1 MGILE
6 FVNNEHAGLIPR
18 ATSQIFEYIS
28 RESSADI
35 NVSLSFLQLYRE
47 TIQDLL
53 SPANTAG
60 SSSSNP
66 NSGAN
71 TPAAEEN
78 LPIRED
84 PIRGFYVEGLQ
95 EFTVRSYGEAEAL
108 INLGLENRAI
118 APTLMNATSSRSHI
132 VLTIN
137 IEQKLYGDGTTAY
150 SKTLRSK
157 LLMVDLAGSER
168 VRRTISKGT
177 RLSEAKSINTSL
189 SALGNVIVAL
199 AENTSHIP
207 YRDSKLTR
215 LLQDSLGGTASTALI
230 ATIGPAAV
238 NYGETLSTLLFAQR
252 CMAVK
257 ITPIPHEEVDYAE
270 MCAKLQAQVNSME
283 GIWTEKLVSQ
293 QEIYENT
300 IRSLNQQLEDERY
313 RFQQHEYEATHSSNS
328 NNAANEDFNNEL
340 YQLLSHLEK
349 FNNEQSEEIE
359 ESWLRKPA
367 GWSVKE
373 LDSITKED
381 LPNGQLVTVLAYCF
395 ELIKYL
401 SNELQS
407 ILEKNVERDK
417 KTKDELEIQFEIESE
432 NEKNRSWELSNMHLN
447 DPRTIQAVKEGKPPL
462 PQKIGSH
469 LAPLTKLEA
478 LTRVEGQY
486 RSNNLPFSQFDRE
499 NILPIPFSSYSS
511 SFVESFYSF
520 DSIQDIAI
528 SLINIKSYIA
538 KTISSVNITLERKDS
553 HYKHVK
559 NELTSQLVEKRKR
572 EEEVINWSYILKYL
586 LASSSKLR
594 KELNQEKRIQSK
606 IASIQNPAN
615 NRNRNGQLLS
625 SLHNK
630 VTETAELDLS
640 MASDIDKMSLNE
652 SIIHKLEHT
661 LLNAYKTAPKSTSNS
676 SQSASERSNRNG
688 LPFNIKSGEN
698 QFVPFSAP
706 SSSVPNQRNSK
717 NLSGIAV
724 PSAKPLFKQHD
735 DETMSVVSEA
745 PPPPPPL
752 HPSSNDSNLHRP
764 PFPRVN
770 NPPNHNN
777 SEALER
783 VKLRMEMTQ
792 NDNRNGSSSQPP
804 HQQAAASRNQEET
817 SGSDRGRKNSV
828 DSVNSH
834 SSMSKLFNPS
844 VTQQDTYQTPTPAFA
859 LPPNKFKGGAAV
871 GDPKEDN
878 ERLRNPTIGSSVF
891 PIASQSVE
899 RDDEYEEEERFS
911 VDGSEYS
918 ISSTTRSFRSAATP
932 NSIPLPRYRKST
944 KQKDQEQD
952 HQFPNN
958 ENMLPSRNTQSSSLY
973 QGFTPR
979 NVSSSGVSSREEKG
993 FPPSHNQQ
1001 SSVAPSFPFKMNLQ
1015 QPSSDP
1021 LAVPSVFAQEIVRNL
1036 GVQGPQA
1043 ISIMSVIDRV
1053 KDISPDQLSGL
1064 DPETRDQIIQIRQDL
1079 GIDSY
1084 ILSNQQRRAT
1094 AEMNHIQRT
1103 RSSSNPRSAKSG
1115 TESAGISSMIPPS
1128 VSRSSVGS
1136 SGSPNRLRPTSADAR
1151 RLPGPP
1157 SLPGNHNRGN
1167 ANRRK
1172 DFIENS
1178 RKLYSN
1184 NNRSQVEG
1192 DDDEDDT
1199 FSQIDLVYK

>member
-6 FVNNEHAGLIPR
+6 FVSNEHAGLIPR

-28 RESSADI
+28 RESNADI

-53 SPANTAG
+53 SPANSGG

-313 RFQQHEYEATHSSNS
+313 RFQQHEYEASHNTNN

-367 GWSVKE
+367 GWSIKE

-401 SNELQS
+401 VNELQS

-417 KTKDELEIQFEIESE
+417 QTKDELEIQFEIESE
-432 NEKNRSWELSNMHLN
+432 NEKNRSWELTNMHFN
-447 DPRTIQAVKEGKPPL
+447 DPRTIQSIKEGKQPL

-499 NILPIPFSSYSS
+499 NILPVPFSSYSS
-511 SFVESFYSF
+511 SSFIESFYSF

-538 KTISSVNITLERKDS
+538 KTISSVNITFERKDS

-559 NELTSQLVEKRKR
+559 NELTNQLVEKRKR

-606 IASIQNPAN
+606 IASIQKQSA
-615 NRNRNGQLLS
+615 NRNSNGQLSS
-625 SLHNK
+625 SLLSK
-630 VTETAELDLS
+630 APESADLDLS

-661 LLNAYKTAPKSTSNS
+661 LLNAYKSAPKSSSNA

-688 LPFNIKSGEN
+688 PSINSKSGEN
-698 QFVPFSAP
+698 NFVPFAAP
-706 SSSVPNQRNSK
+706 SSSVSNQRNSK
-717 NLSGIAV
+717 SMSANLV
-724 PSAKPLFKQHD
+724 PPSKPLFKQQED
-735 DETMSVVSEA
+735 DNMSVVSEA
-745 PPPPPPL
+745 PPPPPL
-752 HPSSNDSNLHRP
+752 HPFSIDSNPSRP

-777 SEALER
+777 NEALER

-792 NDNRNGSSSQPP
+792 NDYRNSSNSHPQY
-804 HQQAAASRNQEET
+804 QQAGASRNQEET
-817 SGSDRGRKNSV
+817 SVSDRGRMNSV

-834 SSMSKLFNPS
+834 SSMSKLFNSPLA
-844 VTQQDTYQTPTPAFA
+844 QQDNFHTPMSTLNVPD
-859 LPPNKFKGGAAV
+859 NKLRVSADRGST
-871 GDPKEDN
+871 E
-878 ERLRNPTIGSSVF
+878 ERLRNPSTGSSVF
-891 PIASQSVE
+891 PITSIS
-899 RDDEYEEEERFS
+899 RDDDYEEEERYS
-911 VDGSEYS
+911 VDDSEYS

-944 KQKDQEQD
+944 KQKDQDQQ
-952 HQFPNN
+952 HQFPNS
-958 ENMLPSRNTQSSSLY
+958 ENMLPSRSAHTAPVY
-973 QGFTPR
+973 QDFTPR
-979 NVSSSGVSSREEKG
+979 NVASSGISSREEKG

-1001 SSVAPSFPFKMNLQ
+1001 SSMNSFPFKMNPLN
-1015 QPSSDP
+1015 SDP
-1021 LAVPSVFAQEIVRNL
+1021 VAVPSVFAQEIVRNL
-1036 GVQGPQA
+1036 GVQGAQA

-1053 KDISPDQLSGL
+1053 KDISPEQLSGL
-1064 DPETRDQIIQIRQDL
+1064 DAETRDQIVQIRHDL

-1084 ILSNQQRRAT
+1084 ILSNQQRRAA

-1115 TESAGISSMIPPS
+1115 TESAGISSTIPPS
-1128 VSRSSVGS
+1128 VSRSNVGS
-1136 SGSPNRLRPTSADAR
+1136 SGSPTRVRTMSVDER
-1151 RLPGPP
+1151 KLPGPP

-1178 RKLYSN
+1178 KKLYSS
-1184 NNRSQVEG
+1184 NNRSQMER
-1192 DDDEDDT
+1192 DDDGDEDET